1 MASIAKRRGRIQV
14 KLDEQERAALAS
26 IVSGMGDAV
35 PAPSRAAY
43 DDPAME
49 AEYARWVRPEVAA
62 GVHADLAVISD
73 ALSAGDDVLMLTEAQ
88 VHAFLRGFNH
98 LRAVAGDRLG
108 ITGDGWEATVSA
120 EQLARPEYGVLMALG
135 WLQEELIVAL
145 DT

>member
-14 KLDEQERAALAS
+14 RLDEQERAALAA
-26 IVSGMGDAV
+26 IVTDLEDAV

-43 DDPAME
+43 EDPQME
-49 AEYARWVRPEVAA
+49 AEYAKWVRPEIAA
-62 GVHADLAVISD
+62 GVHADLDVIRD

-98 LRAVAGDRLG
+98 LRGVAGERLG
-108 ITGDGWEATVSA
+108 ITDDGWESTVSEA
-120 EQLARPEYGVLMALG
+120 LLARPEYGVLMALG